1 MNTVQQPYNPLFCQ
15 LGYTACNANQ
25 ILCSTMSTIVNR
37 RDLDFLL
44 YETLGLGELLEDERF
59 ADYDKEAIDAIFDVS
74 QSIAEDVFQPFAAKL
89 DANEPEFVDGKVE
102 IIPEV
107 GEALNA
113 YKEAGLFMTG
123 YDTDI
128 GGMQL
133 PWMAHQAVNAMFV
146 CANTSVS
153 NYAFLTQGAANMLN
167 ACGSPALKDK
177 YLPKM
182 LEGEWFGTMCLS
194 EPQAG
199 SSSADIRT
207 KAEKLDEGKY
217 KITGTK
223 MWISGGDH
231 KLTDNIIHMVLAKIP
246 GGPAG
251 VKGISLFLVPK
262 HRVNDDGTIGQSNN
276 VALAGLNHKMGH
288 RGTTNCLLNF
298 GEAGDTIGYLVGGEN
313 QGLANMFHMMNEA
326 RIGVGMAATTIGLGG
341 FLYSLEYA
349 RNRPQGRHLTNKN
362 PESPMVM
369 ISEHADVKRLL
380 MSQKAN
386 VEGALALMYYSA
398 KLLDEQKLAK
408 SDEERDRANLLLE
421 LLTPICKSWPSE
433 FCLEANKHAIQILGG
448 YGYTREYPVER
459 LYRDNRLNHIHEG
472 THAIHGLDILGRKVR
487 ISNGAALK
495 MLATEIEMTIEQA
508 TPNPLLQTYCSDLG
522 LALKTVESTLGSLA
536 QAKEPSLA
544 LANATIFLDAMGHVV
559 IAWMWLK
566 QAVAALQGLENGQ
579 KSDVAFYDG
588 KLSACR
594 YFFRYELP
602 KAMTQF
608 ELVSSVDETCFA
620 LSEDQFIGV

>member
-1 MNTVQQPYNPLFCQ
+1 
-15 LGYTACNANQ
+15 
-25 ILCSTMSTIVNR
+25 MSTIVNR

-44 YETLGLGELLEDERF
+44 YETLGLDSLLQSPRF
-59 ADYDKEAIDAIFDVS
+59 ADYDRESIDAIFDLS

-89 DANEPEFVDGKVE
+89 DANEPEFVNGKVD

-107 GEALNA
+107 REALDA
-113 YKEAGLFMTG
+113 YKDAGLFTTP
-123 YDTDI
+123 YDSEI

-133 PWMAHQAVNAMFV
+133 PWMAHQALNSMFV

-153 NYAFLTQGAANMLN
+153 NYAFLTQGAANMLH
-167 ACGSPALKDK
+167 ACGSQELKDK
-177 YLPKM
+177 YFSNM
-182 LEGEWFGTMCLS
+182 MSGEWFGTMCLS

-199 SSSADIRT
+199 SSLADIRT
-207 KAEKLDEGKY
+207 KAEKREDGSY

-231 KLTDNIIHMVLAKIP
+231 ELTDNIIHMVLAKIP
-246 GGPAG
+246 GSPPG

-262 HRVNDDGTIGQSNN
+262 HRVNDDGTIAESNN

-298 GEAGDTIGYLVGGEN
+298 GESGDTIGYLVGGEN

-341 FLYSLEYA
+341 YLYSLDYA
-349 RNRPQGRHLTNKN
+349 RNRPQGRHLANKD
-362 PESPMVM
+362 PETPMVM

-380 MSQKAN
+380 MTQKAY

-398 KLLDEQKLAK
+398 KLLDLIKVSEDQEEQNRLT
-408 SDEERDRANLLLE
+408 LLLE

-472 THAIHGLDILGRKVR
+472 THAIHGLDIMGRKVR
-487 ISNGAALK
+487 IADGAALK
-495 MLATEIEMTIEQA
+495 ALAAEVMSTIEQA
-508 TPNPLLQTYCSDLG
+508 SRWPELSSHCQDLG
-522 LALKTVESTLGSLA
+522 AALHTVRQTLEDVSKAGD
-536 QAKEPSLA
+536 PSLA
-544 LANATIFLDAMGHVV
+544 LANATLFLDAMGHVV

-566 QAVAALQGLENGQ
+566 QAVAAQQGLVDGAEAD
-579 KSDVAFYDG
+579 KAFYLG
-588 KLSACR
+588 KLAACR
-594 YFFRYELP
+594 FFYRYELP
-602 KAMTQF
+602 KAICQF
-608 ELVSSVDETCFA
+608 ELVAKVDDTCFNLTA
-620 LSEDQFIGV
+620 EQFIGV